1 MNLTTHHTR
10 LGREPFVVYEL
21 IEEDEPVYTLVER
34 FCDQCETRYFPDAE
48 EWRICPTCRREYG
61 LEQ

>member
-1 MNLTTHHTR
+1 
-10 LGREPFVVYEL
+10 VVYEL